1 MSMACSAEQL
11 RDLLKLAASLRGFAG
26 AASEPAYIRKLL
38 HAAAEVEARAH
49 FLAEHRG
56 DESPPDP
63 DQEFHLHGPI
73 DIRI

>member
-1 MSMACSAEQL
+1 MSMGYSAQQL
-11 RDLLKLAASLRGFAG
+11 RDLLKLAASLRGFAD

-38 HAAAEVEARAH
+38 HAAAEVESRAH

-56 DESPPDP
+56 DEFPPDP
-63 DQEFHLHGPI
+63 DQEIRLHAPI